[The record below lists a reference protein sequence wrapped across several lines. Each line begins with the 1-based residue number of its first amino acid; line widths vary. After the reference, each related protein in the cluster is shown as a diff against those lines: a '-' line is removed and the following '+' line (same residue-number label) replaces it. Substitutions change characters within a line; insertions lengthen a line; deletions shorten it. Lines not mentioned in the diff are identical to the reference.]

1 MAVTSGKFFGNE
13 TSFVGGAPR
22 GNGTG
27 QVVFF
32 QKNKL
37 ETTFLVQLV
46 LNGEQFAS
54 SYGFSLTSIDINS
67 DG

>member
-1 MAVTSGKFFGNE
+1 MSVTSGKFFGNE

-27 QVVFF
+27 QVVFYR
-32 QKNKL
+32 KNKM
-37 ETTFLVQLV
+37 ESTFLTELV

-54 SYGFSLTSIDINS
+54 SYGYSLAPMDINS

>member
-1 MAVTSGKFFGNE
+1 MAVTSGKFFGND

-54 SYGFSLTSIDINS
+54 SYGFSLTSMDTNN

>member
-22 GNGTG
+22 GNGSG

-32 QKNKL
+32 QKYKM
-37 ETTFLVQLV
+37 EATFLVQLV

-54 SYGFSLTSIDINS
+54 SYGFSLASLDINN